1 MKQALKYFVEN
12 RTEVK
17 AKDLTITGRTQA
29 KPFLKWAGGK
39 SQLLEKFQHLYPK
52 ELKQNKISIFAE
64 PFLGSGAV
72 FFDIV
77 QRYTIERA
85 YLLDVNKELILTYR
99 VIQQDVLKLVEK
111 LFDYERKYIRLKKDK
126 RIEFYYHQRE
136 NYNTLRNRFDYEL
149 YSEKWVARAAAFI
162 FLNRTCY
169 NGLYRVNSK
178 GAFNSPAGEYENPSI
193 CDEENLLAVHRAL
206 QIAEIKCADFRETG
220 KFVTE
225 NSFVYFDPPYRPISK
240 TSSFKAYS
248 SNGFTD
254 SDHVDLANLFKKLD
268 QSGVKVMLSNS
279 DPKNNT
285 PDDHFFDQLFD
296 GYHILR
302 VPAKRLINSN
312 SLKRGMV
319 NEIVV
324 TNYSVSVV

>member
-1 MKQALKYFVEN
+1 MWKSYSTMSESTYGLKRISGLNFTTTSGRITIRFV
-12 RTEVK
+12 
-17 AKDLTITGRTQA
+17 TG
-29 KPFLKWAGGK
+29 
-39 SQLLEKFQHLYPK
+39 
-52 ELKQNKISIFAE
+52 
-64 PFLGSGAV
+64 
-72 FFDIV
+72 
-77 QRYTIERA
+77 
-85 YLLDVNKELILTYR
+85 LIMS
-99 VIQQDVLKLVEK
+99 
-111 LFDYERKYIRLKKDK
+111 YIRKNGWQGL
-126 RIEFYYHQRE
+126 
-136 NYNTLRNRFDYEL
+136 LL
-149 YSEKWVARAAAFI
+149 L